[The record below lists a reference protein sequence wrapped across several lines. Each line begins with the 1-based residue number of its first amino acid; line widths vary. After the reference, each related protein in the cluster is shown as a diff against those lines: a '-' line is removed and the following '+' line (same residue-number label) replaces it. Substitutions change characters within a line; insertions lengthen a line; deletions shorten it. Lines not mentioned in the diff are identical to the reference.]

1 MSKNFSNYNNGF
13 LSIYNDREIRT
24 DFSAKK
30 NVKSLESLEF
40 IVKLGYDEC
49 SKRQQDFEFSETIGR
64 SLNLKVK
71 TRLYKNVTNK
81 HKVLIGN
88 ILYDIF
94 EVDIDRG
101 KQEMYLYMEEV
112 RTIDITN

>member
-1 MSKNFSNYNNGF
+1 MKTKFSNYNDGF
-13 LSIYNDREIRT
+13 LSIYKDKEIRT

-30 NVKSLESLEF
+30 NVKSLDDLKF
-40 IVKLGYDEC
+40 IVKLAYDEC

-71 TRLYKNVTNK
+71 TRFYKNVTNK
-81 HKVLIGN
+81 HKILIDN

-94 EVDIDRG
+94 EVDIDRA

-112 RTIDITN
+112 RSIDITN

>member
-1 MSKNFSNYNNGF
+1 MSKKFSSYKDGY
-13 LSIYNDREIRT
+13 LKVYKDKELKT

-30 NVKSLESLEF
+30 NIRSLDSLEF

-49 SKRQQDFEFSETIGR
+49 SKRQRDFEFSESLGR
-64 SLNLKVK
+64 SLSLKVK
-71 TRLYKNVTNK
+71 TRFYKLVTNK

-88 ILYDIF
+88 MLYDIF
-94 EVDIDRG
+94 EIDIDRE

-112 RTIDITN
+112 RTIDIT

>member
-1 MSKNFSNYNNGF
+1 MKMKFSNYNDGF
-13 LSIYNDREIRT
+13 LSIYKDKEIRN

-30 NVKSLESLEF
+30 NVKSLEGLEF

-71 TRLYKNVTNK
+71 TRFYKSVTNK
-81 HKVLIGN
+81 QKVLIGN

-94 EVDIDRG
+94 EVDTDRA

-112 RTIDITN
+112 RSIDITT

>member
-1 MSKNFSNYNNGF
+1 MKEKFNNYNDGF
-13 LSIYNDREIRT
+13 LRVYKDREIRT

-30 NVKSLESLEF
+30 NVKNLEGLEF
-40 IVKLGYDEC
+40 IVKLGYAEC